1 MQEKGI
7 GEVMRN
13 AKIGRAKR
21 NTGVKQKGIF
31 RIKFSYTKISGL
43 GRKLLILKLLERFR
57 KSDC

>member
-21 NTGVKQKGIF
+21 NTGVKQKAF
-31 RIKFSYTKISGL
+31 L
-43 GRKLLILKLLERFR
+43 G
-57 KSDC
+57 

>member
-57 KSDC
+57 KSYC